1 MTNQTLAKTVA
12 RILRQHGMSKMGFQ
26 LGGLVVTGM
35 RYSIVAKA
43 VEEGKIECRVVN
55 EFKPQTSDQLA
66 PGMVT
71 VAEYKSDLN
80 AMLFSR
86 EDYASVRPSEER
98 VIVHEA
104 THAMFD
110 LFANT
115 QDDRTLAI
123 DDESAAVL
131 AEALYLRL
139 CDRPAGN
146 FAMFIDGPQ
155 DEALKLA
162 DKMMAET
169 GDFERDR
176 RTYFLKSQQT
186 EKLRAAVARDWHF
199 TKYIGSDG
207 YETDATG
214 TQYIYNG
221 VVKCYSCW
229 IQGKE

>member
-1 MTNQTLAKTVA
+1 MTNQKLANTVL
-12 RILRQHGMSKMGFQ
+12 RILRQPGIWKMGFQ

-35 RYSIVAKA
+35 RYSMVAKA
-43 VEEGKIECRVVN
+43 VADGSIECRAV
-55 EFKPQTSDQLA
+55 DQFESQGRDALA

-71 VAEYKSDLN
+71 EARYKADLN
-80 AMLFSR
+80 AMLFSSENYGTTGKAR
-86 EDYASVRPSEER
+86 EER
-98 VIVHEA
+98 TILHEA

-110 LFANT
+110 LFANS
-115 QDDRTLAI
+115 QDERTLAI

-131 AEALYLRL
+131 AEALYIRL
-139 CDRPAGN
+139 CDKDPGN
-146 FAMFIDGPQ
+146 FTMFIDGPQ

-176 RTYFLKSQQT
+176 RTYSLRPEQT
-186 EKLRAAVARDWHF
+186 QKLRNAVAQDWHF
-199 TKYIGSDG
+199 TQYMGSDG
-207 YETDATG
+207 YLTDASG

-229 IQGKE
+229 AR